1 MKLIT
6 FDWDQTLWNSWD
18 VHVEAAQYAARQ
30 RDLPIPDKKWIAST
44 FSEPFARHMELIFP
58 HDTREATKHYM
69 EFYHSRVMVMGHLF
83 DGVPR
88 MLESLKARGFVL
100 ALLSDK
106 GRVYGSQELNAT
118 GMAGHFDVVLFR
130 DGTRQY
136 KPNPEGLEQ
145 VIDEVSIAGGEV
157 LYVGDSYV
165 DVQCARRAGVASAA
179 ALWGSVNVD

>member
-18 VHVEAAQYAARQ
+18 VHVEAAQYAAGR
-30 RDLPIPDKKWIAST
+30 RDLPIPDKEWIAST

-69 EFYHSRVMVMGHLF
+69 EYYHSRVKVLGHLF

-88 MLESLKARGFVL
+88 LLESLKDRGFVL

-106 GRVYGSQELNAT
+106 VQVYGTQELNAT
-118 GMAGHFDVVLFR
+118 SIALHFDVVLFR
-130 DGTRQY
+130 DGARQY
-136 KPNPEGLEQ
+136 KPNPEGLQQ
-145 VIDEVSIAGGEV
+145 VI
-157 LYVGDSYV
+157 
-165 DVQCARRAGVASAA
+165 
-179 ALWGSVNVD
+179 